1 MTPVRDYARWHHL
14 MISTRDIDP
23 HYDVLRHI
31 DRALGPEYGAWTVLR
46 MAAYYHLGSA
56 LKSAEMDPGPRL
68 PEAALTLPTST
79 SRRNHRTPDQL
90 RKHWKHLR
98 ASVEQHG
105 GPRAWLT
112 PDRDGKAGW
121 NQMFDRAASIHGNG
135 RYFAYKVAE
144 LSQKVIGT
152 PIVAPDAGHAHS
164 TGPRQG
170 LSYLQKV
177 PSGNRAGDIAALNR
191 ITEGLARRIGEPD
204 IAQVE
209 TSLCA
214 WQAVMKGRC
223 YMGMYVDEQLEE
235 LNAMPSELAGLAW
248 EARRASI
255 PPQYLGEVNGWSK
268 PQRERSRVYR
278 DTGEILER

>member
-1 MTPVRDYARWHHL
+1 

-79 SRRNHRTPDQL
+79 SRRNHQTPDQL

-98 ASVEQHG
+98 ASVEQHE

-112 PDRDGKAGW
+112 PAPDGKAGW
-121 NQMFDRAASIHGNG
+121 SHVFDRAASIHVNG
-135 RYFAYKVAE
+135 RYFAYKDAA
-144 LSQKVIGT
+144 LSQKG
-152 PIVAPDAGHAHS
+152 IVAPTVARDAGHSHR
-164 TGPRQG
+164 TGPRKG
-170 LSYLQKV
+170 LSHLQRV
-177 PSGNRAGDIAALNR
+177 PSGNRAEDIATLNR
-191 ITEGLARRIGEPD
+191 ITERQARRIGEPD

-223 YMGMYVDEQLEE
+223 YIGMYVDEQLEE